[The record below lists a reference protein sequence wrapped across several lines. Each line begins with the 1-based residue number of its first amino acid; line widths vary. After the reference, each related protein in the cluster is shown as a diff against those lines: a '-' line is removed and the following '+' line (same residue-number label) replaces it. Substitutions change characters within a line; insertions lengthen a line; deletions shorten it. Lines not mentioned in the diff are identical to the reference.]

1 MPLRFGKNGPRASLL
16 GCSATGYG
24 IVVAI
29 VLVVGAPCAFIGGT
43 LCSPVLHST
52 VARRCN
58 MSASD
63 ADLDKPAHAVVIH
76 ISAHNTHTA
85 RACTRALAERAC
97 KTIASCLEN
106 MAGLCV
112 CSVIHVAMFACETIA
127 RSPHT
132 APPHCRTLRYCRRL
146 PQCGARPPVP
156 QRPER
161 TPPAGRVMERIG
173 MKKMLL
179 VLYAV
184 WFIIGLVTVSP
195 SAREPRQRRIAQSS
209 RVGSV
214 VGAPLGLFLVWAG
227 ATRRCLR
234 GCARSRASCATNRS
248 AVGALMPMIYGA
260 NDPNKGTNCPNKG
273 ANNPNKG
280 HCAAKH

>member
-1 MPLRFGKNGPRASLL
+1 MPPLAACSLAPVHSCCRPPPPALGCAHRARARTHRARHRTSFACGTDAAVPLRFGKNGPRASLL

-97 KTIASCLEN
+97 KTIASCFEN

-112 CSVIHVAMFACETIA
+112 CSVIYVAMFACETIA

-132 APPHCRTLRYCRRL
+132 APPHRRTLRYCRRL

-156 QRPER
+156 QRP
-161 TPPAGRVMERIG
+161 
-173 MKKMLL
+173 
-179 VLYAV
+179 
-184 WFIIGLVTVSP
+184 
-195 SAREPRQRRIAQSS
+195 SALTGVQ
-209 RVGSV
+209 G
-214 VGAPLGLFLVWAG
+214 G
-227 ATRRCLR
+227 
-234 GCARSRASCATNRS
+234 
-248 AVGALMPMIYGA
+248 
-260 NDPNKGTNCPNKG
+260 
-273 ANNPNKG
+273 
-280 HCAAKH
+280 